1 MKKWLGLCLVMVMMV
16 LAACGGDTAKESDTK
31 ASVAGDDNATKEQ
44 SEDVRLIAGTVVLAN
59 IMDRLDLDA
68 IAVPDTAKELP
79 ARFDGLPNIGNAM
92 QPDMEIIKSLNP
104 SEVLSVSTLEY
115 DLKDSF
121 EQLNVP
127 VDFVDLTSIDS
138 MLGEIEEIGARYNR
152 ADEATTLVKELQNQI
167 AAVQTIKKNEGAR
180 DLYMTIKY
188 QIAPDNSC
196 DKRCNEH

>member
-79 ARFDGLPNIGNAM
+79 ARKLTVI
-92 QPDMEIIKSLNP
+92 ESLNELIP
-104 SEVLSVSTLEY
+104 EY
-115 DLKDSF
+115 SAKRGF
-121 EQLNVP
+121 VP
-127 VDFVDLTSIDS
+127 VIL
-138 MLGEIEEIGARYNR
+138 
-152 ADEATTLVKELQNQI
+152 I
-167 AAVQTIKKNEGAR
+167 A
-180 DLYMTIKY
+180 
-188 QIAPDNSC
+188 
-196 DKRCNEH
+196 